1 MPVDFHKPLIG
12 QRHFASPLPLGEVG
26 LSGPGEGCSGRPA
39 ENCVS
44 SGVYRLP
51 SPAAETATSP
61 REIGGFAR
69 SGAVQPSSRVNG
81 NHSALR
87 RLLTIVAAS
96 LLIIVTASTVNAQT
110 GLVPRGRSVTDEQHF
125 AIQPP
130 APAPATAQAPELQ
143 MPFGVNPD
151 QMLSPEG
158 LTPTL
163 KIMIL
168 MTLLSLAPSIL
179 IMTTSFIR
187 FVIVFGLLRQAL
199 GTQQLPPTQVITSLS
214 LFMTMFVMM
223 PVWQQAYDEG
233 LAPYIDKQP
242 IPNLQPGESVQM
254 RVFENT
260 LQPLRRFM
268 ISQISAAGGDDV
280 VLMLVDY
287 RRPDPNTSAGRAW
300 TEPENLEDVDSSI
313 LVTAFML
320 TELKTA
326 FLIGFQIFLPFL
338 IVDLVVATILTGM
351 GMMMLPPTLISLPF
365 KVLLFVLIDGWT
377 LTVAMLL
384 QSVTAATG

>member
-1 MPVDFHKPLIG
+1 MLVA
-12 QRHFASPLPLGEVG
+12 FAS
-26 LSGPGEGCSGRPA
+26 
-39 ENCVS
+39 
-44 SGVYRLP
+44 
-51 SPAAETATSP
+51 TS
-61 REIGGFAR
+61 E
-69 SGAVQPSSRVNG
+69 
-81 NHSALR
+81 
-87 RLLTIVAAS
+87 
-96 LLIIVTASTVNAQT
+96 AQT
-110 GLVPRGRSVTDEQHF
+110 GRLPRGRSVVDEQHF

-130 APAPATAQAPELQ
+130 APAPGAAQTPDLQ
-143 MPFGVNPD
+143 MPFGMNPD

-163 KIMIL
+163 KIMVL

-242 IPNLQPGESVQM
+242 IPHLQAGESVQM

-260 LQPLRRFM
+260 LQPIRRFM

-280 VLMLVDY
+280 VLMLIDY
-287 RRPDPNTSAGRAW
+287 RRPDPSTSAGREW
-300 TEPENLEDVDSSI
+300 KEPENLEDVESSI

-384 QSVTAATG
+384 DSVAAAAG

>member
-1 MPVDFHKPLIG
+1 MPADSQFNRMWFDV
-12 QRHFASPLPLGEVG
+12 
-26 LSGPGEGCSGRPA
+26 
-39 ENCVS
+39 
-44 SGVYRLP
+44 
-51 SPAAETATSP
+51 
-61 REIGGFAR
+61 
-69 SGAVQPSSRVNG
+69 PSSKPVSKDDPNVDGR
-81 NHSALR
+81 LR
-87 RLLTIVAAS
+87 NYSIKFVTLILLLTVWA
-96 LLIIVTASTVNAQT
+96 TTVEAQT
-110 GLVPRGRSVTDEQHF
+110 SGSPRGRSIIDEQHF

-130 APAPATAQAPELQ
+130 APTPVQQPELQ

-163 KIMIL
+163 KIMVL

-242 IPNLQPGESVQM
+242 IPNLQPDDDIKM

-260 LQPLRRFM
+260 IRPLRRFM
-268 ISQISAAGGDDV
+268 IHQISAANGDDT

-287 RRPDPNTSAGRAW
+287 RRPDPNTSDGRTW
-300 TEPENLEDVDSSI
+300 KEPENLEDVESSI

-320 TELKTA
+320 TELKAA

-384 QSVTAATG
+384 DSVTAATG

>member
-1 MPVDFHKPLIG
+1 
-12 QRHFASPLPLGEVG
+12 
-26 LSGPGEGCSGRPA
+26 
-39 ENCVS
+39 
-44 SGVYRLP
+44 
-51 SPAAETATSP
+51 
-61 REIGGFAR
+61 
-69 SGAVQPSSRVNG
+69 
-81 NHSALR
+81 
-87 RLLTIVAAS
+87 
-96 LLIIVTASTVNAQT
+96 
-110 GLVPRGRSVTDEQHF
+110 
-125 AIQPP
+125 
-130 APAPATAQAPELQ
+130 
-143 MPFGVNPD
+143 
-151 QMLSPEG
+151 
-158 LTPTL
+158 
-163 KIMIL
+163 
-168 MTLLSLAPSIL
+168 
-179 IMTTSFIR
+179 
-187 FVIVFGLLRQAL
+187 
-199 GTQQLPPTQVITSLS
+199 
-214 LFMTMFVMM
+214 MTMFVMM

-268 ISQISAAGGDDV
+268 INQISTAGGDDV

-287 RRPDPNTSAGRAW
+287 RRPDPNTTAGRAW
-300 TEPENLEDVDSSI
+300 QEPENLEDVESSI
-313 LVTAFML
+313 LITAFML
-320 TELKTA
+320 TELKAA

>member
-1 MPVDFHKPLIG
+1 MPANS
-12 QRHFASPLPLGEVG
+12 R
-26 LSGPGEGCSGRPA
+26 LSRVRLNA
-39 ENCVS
+39 RS
-44 SGVYRLP
+44 SGTVCQAAP
-51 SPAAETATSP
+51 SFTHRFLS
-61 REIGGFAR
+61 
-69 SGAVQPSSRVNG
+69 
-81 NHSALR
+81 
-87 RLLTIVAAS
+87 IVALMFLFVAN
-96 LLIIVTASTVNAQT
+96 VATVEAQT
-110 GLVPRGRSVTDEQHF
+110 GGIPRGRSVIDQQHI

-130 APAPATAQAPELQ
+130 APGPVQAPDLQ

-163 KIMIL
+163 KIMVL

-187 FVIVFGLLRQAL
+187 FAIVFGLLRQAL

-233 LAPYIDKQP
+233 LAPYIDKQQ
-242 IPNLQPGESVQM
+242 IPNLQPGDNVQM

-260 LQPLRRFM
+260 IQPLRRFM
-268 ISQISAAGGDDV
+268 IHQISSASGDDV

-300 TEPENLEDVDSSI
+300 KEPENLEDVESSI

-320 TELKTA
+320 TELKAA

-384 QSVTAATG
+384 ESVTAASG

>member
-1 MPVDFHKPLIG
+1 MPVN
-12 QRHFASPLPLGEVG
+12 
-26 LSGPGEGCSGRPA
+26 LSQTL
-39 ENCVS
+39 VH
-44 SGVYRLP
+44 
-51 SPAAETATSP
+51 
-61 REIGGFAR
+61 
-69 SGAVQPSSRVNG
+69 GAVRPCLVLATAMMLLILNSGIADAQVGGDVRGTSS
-81 NHSALR
+81 
-87 RLLTIVAAS
+87 VAA
-96 LLIIVTASTVNAQT
+96 
-110 GLVPRGRSVTDEQHF
+110 PRSV
-125 AIQPP
+125 IQPP
-130 APAPATAQAPELQ
+130 APQPVQAPDIQ

-163 KIMIL
+163 KIMVL

-199 GTQQLPPTQVITSLS
+199 GTQQLPPTQVVTSLS

-242 IPNLQPGESVQM
+242 IPNLQPGENVQK

-260 LQPLRRFM
+260 LRPLRRFM
-268 ISQISAAGGDDV
+268 SHQIRSADGDDV
-280 VLMLVDY
+280 VWMLIDY
-287 RRPDPNTSAGRAW
+287 RRPNPASLAGQTW
-300 TEPENLEDVDSSI
+300 KEPENLDEVESSI

-320 TELKTA
+320 TELKAA

-365 KVLLFVLIDGWT
+365 KILLFVLIDGWT
-377 LTVAMLL
+377 LTVEMLL

>member
-1 MPVDFHKPLIG
+1 MPVDSLFKKPRLD
-12 QRHFASPLPLGEVG
+12 APLSRTVRRRTSL
-26 LSGPGEGCSGRPA
+26 
-39 ENCVS
+39 VS
-44 SGVYRLP
+44 HRLAGYVAKLT
-51 SPAAETATSP
+51 AA
-61 REIGGFAR
+61 IMLL
-69 SGAVQPSSRVNG
+69 AVC
-81 NHSALR
+81 
-87 RLLTIVAAS
+87 T
-96 LLIIVTASTVNAQT
+96 STVEAQT
-110 GLVPRGRSVTDEQHF
+110 GGFPRGRSVIDEQHF
-125 AIQPP
+125 ATLPA
-130 APAPATAQAPELQ
+130 APAPAQPPDLQ

-163 KIMIL
+163 KIMVL

-242 IPNLQPGESVQM
+242 IANLQPGENVQM

-260 LQPLRRFM
+260 IQPLRRFM
-268 ISQISAAGGDDV
+268 IHQISAANGDDT

-300 TEPENLEDVDSSI
+300 KEPENLEDVESSI

-320 TELKTA
+320 TELKAA

-384 QSVTAATG
+384 DSVTAATG

>member
-1 MPVDFHKPLIG
+1 VPADSLSTDRPV
-12 QRHFASPLPLGEVG
+12 
-26 LSGPGEGCSGRPA
+26 
-39 ENCVS
+39 
-44 SGVYRLP
+44 
-51 SPAAETATSP
+51 
-61 REIGGFAR
+61 
-69 SGAVQPSSRVNG
+69 
-81 NHSALR
+81 LR
-87 RLLTIVAAS
+87 RVVTLAAVTLLLVASAS
-96 LLIIVTASTVNAQT
+96 ISEAQT
-110 GLVPRGRSVTDEQHF
+110 GRLPRGRSVVDEQHF

-130 APAPATAQAPELQ
+130 APQAAQAPELQ

-163 KIMIL
+163 KIMVL

-233 LAPYIDKQP
+233 LAPYIDTQP

-268 ISQISAAGGDDV
+268 INQISAASGDDV
-280 VLMLVDY
+280 VLMLIDY
-287 RRPDPNTSAGRAW
+287 RRPDPNTTAW
-300 TEPENLEDVDSSI
+300 KEPENLEDVESSI

>member
-1 MPVDFHKPLIG
+1 VPANS
-12 QRHFASPLPLGEVG
+12 Q
-26 LSGPGEGCSGRPA
+26 LSRVRLDAP
-39 ENCVS
+39 S
-44 SGVYRLP
+44 SGTVRQ
-51 SPAAETATSP
+51 AAPFATH
-61 REIGGFAR
+61 RFADR
-69 SGAVQPSSRVNG
+69 F
-81 NHSALR
+81 
-87 RLLTIVAAS
+87 LTIVALMFLFVAN
-96 LLIIVTASTVNAQT
+96 VPTVEAQT
-110 GLVPRGRSVTDEQHF
+110 GGIPSGRSVIDQQHF

-130 APAPATAQAPELQ
+130 APGPAQAPDLQ

-163 KIMIL
+163 KIMVL

-187 FVIVFGLLRQAL
+187 FAIVFGLLRQAL

-242 IPNLQPGESVQM
+242 IPNLQPGDNVQM

-260 LQPLRRFM
+260 IQPLRRFM
-268 ISQISAAGGDDV
+268 IHQISSASGDDV

-300 TEPENLEDVDSSI
+300 KEPENLEDVESSI

-320 TELKTA
+320 TELKAA

-384 QSVTAATG
+384 ESVTAASG

>member
-1 MPVDFHKPLIG
+1 MPG
-12 QRHFASPLPLGEVG
+12 
-26 LSGPGEGCSGRPA
+26 
-39 ENCVS
+39 
-44 SGVYRLP
+44 
-51 SPAAETATSP
+51 
-61 REIGGFAR
+61 
-69 SGAVQPSSRVNG
+69 
-81 NHSALR
+81 
-87 RLLTIVAAS
+87 RLLRIQFQVLMRSCLTLVAALT
-96 LLIIVTASTVNAQT
+96 LLLVTSQPASAQT
-110 GLVPRGRSVTDEQHF
+110 GGAARGTSATAAPRSV
-125 AIQPP
+125 IPPP
-130 APAPATAQAPELQ
+130 APQPVQAPEIQ

-223 PVWQQAYDEG
+223 PVWQQSYEEG

-242 IPNLQPGESVQM
+242 IPNLQPGESVQR

-260 LQPLRRFM
+260 IRPIRRFM
-268 ISQISAAGGDDV
+268 SHQIRAANGDDV
-280 VLMLVDY
+280 VWMLIDY
-287 RRPDPNTSAGRAW
+287 RRPDPASRAGQEW
-300 TEPENLEDVDSSI
+300 QEPESLDDVESSI

-320 TELKTA
+320 TELKAA

-377 LTVAMLL
+377 LTVEMLL
-384 QSVTAATG
+384 QSVTATTG

>member
-1 MPVDFHKPLIG
+1 ML
-12 QRHFASPLPLGEVG
+12 LC
-26 LSGPGEGCSGRPA
+26 LSGS
-39 ENCVS
+39 
-44 SGVYRLP
+44 
-51 SPAAETATSP
+51 AAHAQT
-61 REIGGFAR
+61 G
-69 SGAVQPSSRVNG
+69 
-81 NHSALR
+81 SALR
-87 RLLTIVAAS
+87 PQSITSQRQPAV
-96 LLIIVTASTVNAQT
+96 
-110 GLVPRGRSVTDEQHF
+110 
-125 AIQPP
+125 QPP
-130 APAPATAQAPELQ
+130 APQPAAPEIQ
-143 MPFGVNPD
+143 MPLGINPD
-151 QMLSPEG
+151 QMLSPDG

-199 GTQQLPPTQVITSLS
+199 GTQQLPPTQVVTSLS

-233 LAPYIDKQP
+233 LAPYIEKKP
-242 IPNLQPGESVQM
+242 IPNLQPDESIQQ

-260 LQPLRRFM
+260 IAPIRRFM
-268 ISQISAAGGDDV
+268 IHQISAAQGDDV
-280 VLMLVDY
+280 VLMLIDY
-287 RRPDPNTSAGRAW
+287 RRPNPESLAGKQW
-300 TEPENLEDVDSSI
+300 VEPENLEDVDSSI

-320 TELKTA
+320 TELKAA

-377 LTVAMLL
+377 LTVDMLL
-384 QSVTAATG
+384 QSVLAATG

>member
-1 MPVDFHKPLIG
+1 MPAESPRNLLRTSVRSCRPL
-12 QRHFASPLPLGEVG
+12 AAAMLLLC
-26 LSGPGEGCSGRPA
+26 LSG
-39 ENCVS
+39 
-44 SGVYRLP
+44 
-51 SPAAETATSP
+51 ATVEAQTS
-61 REIGGFAR
+61 A
-69 SGAVQPSSRVNG
+69 
-81 NHSALR
+81 ALR
-87 RLLTIVAAS
+87 G
-96 LLIIVTASTVNAQT
+96 Q
-110 GLVPRGRSVTDEQHF
+110 SVTDRPRLVV
-125 AIQPP
+125 QPP
-130 APAPATAQAPELQ
+130 APQPAAPENQ
-143 MPFGVNPD
+143 MTFGVNPD

-163 KIMIL
+163 KIMVL

-242 IPNLQPGESVQM
+242 IPNLQPGESVQK

-260 LQPLRRFM
+260 ISPIRRFM
-268 ISQISAAGGDDV
+268 IHQISSAEGDDV

-287 RRPDPNTSAGRAW
+287 RRPNPESLAGQQW
-300 TEPENLEDVDSSI
+300 KEPENLEDVDSSI

-320 TELKTA
+320 TELKAA

-377 LTVAMLL
+377 LTVDMLL

>member
-1 MPVDFHKPLIG
+1 MPVDSLFNAVHVNTPPSKPVSQWATNLLG
-12 QRHFASPLPLGEVG
+12 RLGTGVLKVATLLLLLFVGASPVE
-26 LSGPGEGCSGRPA
+26 
-39 ENCVS
+39 
-44 SGVYRLP
+44 
-51 SPAAETATSP
+51 
-61 REIGGFAR
+61 
-69 SGAVQPSSRVNG
+69 
-81 NHSALR
+81 
-87 RLLTIVAAS
+87 
-96 LLIIVTASTVNAQT
+96 AQT
-110 GLVPRGRSVTDEQHF
+110 GGFPRGRSVIDEQHF
-125 AIQPP
+125 ATLPA
-130 APAPATAQAPELQ
+130 APAPVQPPDLQ

-163 KIMIL
+163 KIMVL

-233 LAPYIDKQP
+233 LAPYIDQQP
-242 IPNLQPGESVQM
+242 IANLQPGENVQM

-260 LQPLRRFM
+260 IQPLRRFM
-268 ISQISAAGGDDV
+268 IHQISAANGDDT

-300 TEPENLEDVDSSI
+300 KEPENLEDVESSI

-320 TELKTA
+320 TELKAA

-384 QSVTAATG
+384 DSVTAATG

>member
-1 MPVDFHKPLIG
+1 MPDDSQINRVRLDAP
-12 QRHFASPLPLGEVG
+12 
-26 LSGPGEGCSGRPA
+26 
-39 ENCVS
+39 S
-44 SGVYRLP
+44 SGTVHQDAP
-51 SPAAETATSP
+51 SVDSRFA
-61 REIGGFAR
+61 GFALR
-69 SGAVQPSSRVNG
+69 LTTALMLLAVS
-81 NHSALR
+81 
-87 RLLTIVAAS
+87 
-96 LLIIVTASTVNAQT
+96 ASTLEAQT
-110 GLVPRGRSVTDEQHF
+110 GGVPRGRSVVDQQHF
-125 AIQPP
+125 AIDVP
-130 APAPATAQAPELQ
+130 APAQAPELQ
-143 MPFGVNPD
+143 MPFGMNPD

-163 KIMIL
+163 KIMVL

-242 IPNLQPGESVQM
+242 IANLQPGENVQM

-260 LQPLRRFM
+260 IQPLRRFM
-268 ISQISAAGGDDV
+268 IHQISAANGDDT
-280 VLMLVDY
+280 VLMLVNY
-287 RRPDPNTSAGRAW
+287 RRPNPNTSAGRAW
-300 TEPENLEDVDSSI
+300 KEPENLEDVESSI

-320 TELKTA
+320 TELKAA

-365 KVLLFVLIDGWT
+365 KILLFVLIDGWT

-384 QSVTAATG
+384 ESVTAATG

>member
-1 MPVDFHKPLIG
+1 MPGNLLQNQSRTVVRSTPVPVVAILLLCLNM
-12 QRHFASPLPLGEVG
+12 AS
-26 LSGPGEGCSGRPA
+26 A
-39 ENCVS
+39 E
-44 SGVYRLP
+44 
-51 SPAAETATSP
+51 
-61 REIGGFAR
+61 
-69 SGAVQPSSRVNG
+69 
-81 NHSALR
+81 
-87 RLLTIVAAS
+87 
-96 LLIIVTASTVNAQT
+96 AQT
-110 GLVPRGRSVTDEQHF
+110 GAALRPQSIISPPAPAV
-125 AIQPP
+125 QPP
-130 APAPATAQAPELQ
+130 APQAAAPEIQ
-143 MPFGVNPD
+143 MPFGINPD
-151 QMLSPEG
+151 QMLSPDG

-163 KIMIL
+163 KIMVL

-233 LAPYIDKQP
+233 LAPYIDKKP
-242 IPNLQPGESVQM
+242 IQNLRPDESVQQ

-260 LQPLRRFM
+260 IAPIRRFM
-268 ISQISAAGGDDV
+268 IYQISAAEGDDV
-280 VLMLVDY
+280 VLMLLDY
-287 RRPDPNTSAGRAW
+287 RRPNPESLAGQQW
-300 TEPENLEDVDSSI
+300 KEPENLEEVDSSI

-320 TELKTA
+320 TELKAA

-377 LTVAMLL
+377 LTVDMLL
-384 QSVTAATG
+384 QSVSAAAG

>member
-1 MPVDFHKPLIG
+1 MPTDLH
-12 QRHFASPLPLGEVG
+12 
-26 LSGPGEGCSGRPA
+26 LSR
-39 ENCVS
+39 V
-44 SGVYRLP
+44 RLD
-51 SPAAETATSP
+51 A
-61 REIGGFAR
+61 
-69 SGAVQPSSRVNG
+69 PSSRTVRQASPYD
-81 NHSALR
+81 NHLSAAPVLSTRPRNKRSMLIEGWLGSSLR
-87 RLLTIVAAS
+87 APRTPDHWGLAKARPPATRISNPLFAGRFLSIVASMFLVFAS
-96 LLIIVTASTVNAQT
+96 VSSVEAQS
-110 GLVPRGRSVTDEQHF
+110 GGIPRGRSVLDEQHF

-130 APAPATAQAPELQ
+130 APGLVQPPELQ

-163 KIMIL
+163 KILVL

-242 IPNLQPGESVQM
+242 IPNLQPGDNVQM
-254 RVFENT
+254 RVLENT
-260 LQPLRRFM
+260 IQPLRRFM
-268 ISQISAAGGDDV
+268 IHQISAAGGDDV

-300 TEPENLEDVDSSI
+300 TEPENLEDVESSI

-320 TELKTA
+320 TELKAA

-384 QSVTAATG
+384 ESVTAATG

>member
-1 MPVDFHKPLIG
+1 MFLV
-12 QRHFASPLPLGEVG
+12 FAS
-26 LSGPGEGCSGRPA
+26 
-39 ENCVS
+39 VS
-44 SGVYRLP
+44 SVEAQ
-51 SPAAETATSP
+51 S
-61 REIGGFAR
+61 GG
-69 SGAVQPSSRVNG
+69 
-81 NHSALR
+81 
-87 RLLTIVAAS
+87 I
-96 LLIIVTASTVNAQT
+96 
-110 GLVPRGRSVTDEQHF
+110 PRGRSVLDEQHF

-130 APAPATAQAPELQ
+130 APGLVQPPELQ

-163 KIMIL
+163 KILVL

-242 IPNLQPGESVQM
+242 IPNLQPGDNVQM
-254 RVFENT
+254 RVLENT
-260 LQPLRRFM
+260 IQPLRRFM
-268 ISQISAAGGDDV
+268 IHQISAAGGDDV

-300 TEPENLEDVDSSI
+300 TEPENLEDVESSI

-320 TELKTA
+320 TELKAA

-384 QSVTAATG
+384 ESVTAATG

>member
-1 MPVDFHKPLIG
+1 MPVNLLLNMSQTVVRLCPGLIVVPLV
-12 QRHFASPLPLGEVG
+12 LC
-26 LSGPGEGCSGRPA
+26 LST
-39 ENCVS
+39 
-44 SGVYRLP
+44 
-51 SPAAETATSP
+51 AAA
-61 REIGGFAR
+61 
-69 SGAVQPSSRVNG
+69 Q
-81 NHSALR
+81 
-87 RLLTIVAAS
+87 
-96 LLIIVTASTVNAQT
+96 AQT
-110 GLVPRGRSVTDEQHF
+110 GAALRPQSITSQPAPAV
-125 AIQPP
+125 QPP
-130 APAPATAQAPELQ
+130 APQPATPEIQ
-143 MPFGVNPD
+143 MPFGINPD
-151 QMLSPEG
+151 QMLSPDG

-163 KIMIL
+163 KIMVL

-199 GTQQLPPTQVITSLS
+199 GTQQLPPTQVVTSLS

-233 LAPYIDKQP
+233 LAPYIDRKP
-242 IPNLQPGESVQM
+242 IPNLQPDESVQQ

-260 LQPLRRFM
+260 LAPIRRFM
-268 ISQISAAGGDDV
+268 IHQISAAEGDDV
-280 VLMLVDY
+280 VLMLLDY
-287 RRPDPNTSAGRAW
+287 RRPNPESLAGQQW
-300 TEPENLEDVDSSI
+300 EEPQNLEDVDSSI

-320 TELKTA
+320 TELKAA

-377 LTVAMLL
+377 LTVDMLL
-384 QSVTAATG
+384 QSVSAAAG

>member
-1 MPVDFHKPLIG
+1 VPV
-12 QRHFASPLPLGEVG
+12 
-26 LSGPGEGCSGRPA
+26 
-39 ENCVS
+39 
-44 SGVYRLP
+44 RLP
-51 SPAAETATSP
+51 QTLAHSCRRLCLVLATTTMLFVFSSSFAKAQ
-61 REIGGFAR
+61 IGGDTR
-69 SGAVQPSSRVNG
+69 GASS
-81 NHSALR
+81 
-87 RLLTIVAAS
+87 AA
-96 LLIIVTASTVNAQT
+96 APQ
-110 GLVPRGRSVTDEQHF
+110 SV
-125 AIQPP
+125 IQPP
-130 APAPATAQAPELQ
+130 APQPVQAPELQ
-143 MPFGVNPD
+143 MPFGINPD

-163 KIMIL
+163 KIMVL

-223 PVWQQAYDEG
+223 PVWQQAYEEG

-242 IPNLQPGESVQM
+242 IPNLQPGENVQK

-260 LQPLRRFM
+260 IHPIRRFM
-268 ISQISAAGGDDV
+268 SHQIHAADGDDV
-280 VLMLVDY
+280 VWMLIDY
-287 RRPDPNTSAGRAW
+287 RRPNPASRAGQAW
-300 TEPENLEDVDSSI
+300 QEPENLDDVESSI

-320 TELKTA
+320 TELKAA

-377 LTVAMLL
+377 LTVEMLL

>member
-1 MPVDFHKPLIG
+1 MPADFHKHL
-12 QRHFASPLPLGEVG
+12 
-26 LSGPGEGCSGRPA
+26 CSRVRLDAPA
-39 ENCVS
+39 
-44 SGVYRLP
+44 SGVVRQDAPY
-51 SPAAETATSP
+51 
-61 REIGGFAR
+61 
-69 SGAVQPSSRVNG
+69 VNG

-87 RLLTIVAAS
+87 RILTIVAAS
-96 LLIIVTASTVNAQT
+96 LLLVVTASSVNAQT
-110 GLVPRGRSVTDEQHF
+110 GGFPRGRSVTDEQHF
-125 AIQPP
+125 ALQPP
-130 APAPATAQAPELQ
+130 APAPIPVQAPELQ

-163 KIMIL
+163 KIMVL

-268 ISQISAAGGDDV
+268 INQISAAGGDDV
-280 VLMLVDY
+280 VLMLIDY
-287 RRPDPNTSAGRAW
+287 RRPDPNTTAGRAW
-300 TEPENLEDVDSSI
+300 QEPENLEDVESSI
-313 LVTAFML
+313 LITAFML
-320 TELKTA
+320 TELKAA

-338 IVDLVVATILTGM
+338 IVDLVAATILTGM